1 MTENDKSKWEERKER
16 VRAANP
22 IQVVA
27 ARYTQI
33 THAGRYL
40 KGLCPLHQENTPSF
54 VVYPEQGRWWCYGGC
69 QTGGD
74 VFKLVMLKEE
84 LNFKSALAFLENGIV
99 MDSSRQVQIT
109 PEPREKET
117 TQSSPQITDEH
128 FTYLTLAKDV
138 YRAALA
144 SEHRLLRYLDERR
157 IDGEAVRRFQ
167 IGYADGESLQRY
179 FSFRGWKWIPALAQ
193 ELGLVRKDKR
203 RNEREYFRERLII
216 PDLDGERAAYLVG
229 RSTRAEQQIK
239 YIGLS
244 GVPKPLF
251 GLAHVQRSGEHQRV
265 FVTEGPFDALTLM
278 MWDLPAVCLLGS
290 YLKKDLHRA
299 LEQFK
304 RVYIVTDFDTA
315 GRTAARIIAC
325 QLGARAVILPRHP
338 SLRGKDVN
346 ELAQHYRDAAARF
359 EILVARAD
367 AQAERNEPLQNAIQ
381 RLRIHLAS
389 APERK
394 DITQVLLEKI
404 VEVIATENAKG
415 HTVVLWSRAYVEH
428 GVGKVAQVGRHV
440 IRSIQT
446 LHGSTLKYSARRDGR
461 ADAQCGIAVVEYGEV
476 LDEKDHKE

>member
-1 MTENDKSKWEERKER
+1 MTQNDKTKWEEHKEY

-22 IQVVA
+22 IQVIA
-27 ARYTQI
+27 ARYTQL
-33 THAGRYL
+33 TRAGRQF
-40 KGLCPLHQENTPSF
+40 KGLCPLHQEDTPSF
-54 VVYPEQGRWWCYGGC
+54 VVYPEQGRWWCYGAC

-74 VFKLVMLKEE
+74 VFKLVMLREG
-84 LNFKSALAFLENGIV
+84 LDFKAALAFLEDGTV
-99 MDSSRQVQIT
+99 VDSSQVPIASV
-109 PEPREKET
+109 PRDKET
-117 TQSSPQITDEH
+117 SQSLTQITDEH
-128 FTYLTLAKDV
+128 YTYLTLAKDV

-179 FSFRGWKWIPALAQ
+179 FHFRGWKWIPALAQ
-193 ELGLVRKDKR
+193 ELGLVRKDTR
-203 RNEREYFRERLII
+203 GNEREYFRERLII
-216 PDLDGERAAYLVG
+216 PDLDGERAMYLVG
-229 RSTRAEQQIK
+229 RSTHAGQQIK

-251 GLAHVQRSGEHQRV
+251 GLARVERSGEHQRV

-299 LEQFK
+299 LEQFH

-315 GRTAARIIAC
+315 GRTAARVIAC
-325 QLGARAVILPRHP
+325 QLGARAVIVPRDP

-359 EILVARAD
+359 ETLVARAD

-381 RLRIHLAS
+381 GLRTHLAS

-404 VEVIATENAKG
+404 VEVIAAEIARG
-415 HTVVLWSRAYVEH
+415 HTVVLWSRAYSQRIE
-428 GVGKVAQVGRHV
+428 GKSTSVGRHV
-440 IRSIQT
+440 IRAVNALQT
-446 LHGSTLKYSARRDGR
+446 SKLFYSARREDR
-461 ADAQCGIAVVEYGEV
+461 SNAECDLSFAEYGEV
-476 LDEKDHKE
+476 VDETSES